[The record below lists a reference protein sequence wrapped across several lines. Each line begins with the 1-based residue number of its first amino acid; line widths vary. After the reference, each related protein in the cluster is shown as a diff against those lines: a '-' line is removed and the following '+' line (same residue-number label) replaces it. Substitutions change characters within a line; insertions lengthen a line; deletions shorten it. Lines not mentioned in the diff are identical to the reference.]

1 MNKYSISLVALFFSA
16 FTITSVVAKSGTLL
30 TCEGISTVAGYQYVG
45 TYCVD
50 YECKFVVRRMFNEY
64 CPYLMPKD

>member
-1 MNKYSISLVALFFSA
+1 MKKFSVSLLTLLIIALA
-16 FTITSVVAKSGTLL
+16 ATSVLAKSGTLL
-30 TCEGISTVAGYQYVG
+30 TCEGISTTAGYQYVG

-50 YECKFVVRRMFNEY
+50 YECKFVVRRIFNEY